1 MSKRIKSMSY
11 GAVAALMLG
20 TFALAGCGS
29 NNDTAGN
36 ANANANKPADGN
48 AAETT
53 EASTNGNP
61 AATPPAEDNQPYE
74 LKWLKAQDISLPYD
88 ASKDAV
94 KQAIEQKLNIKIV
107 PEMVDVQQY
116 KTKLNLKMSS
126 GDIPDV
132 TRIDFADDFQKY
144 AQQGAF
150 VDLTDMINETDT
162 PNILRE
168 VSPEVFEQAKVN
180 GKIYGIPY
188 QGGPGAGYRWDL
200 VMRKDYIDAVGATV
214 PKTLDEY
221 YNLLKKIKAEKPDVI
236 PLGGYTAQIGEVKF
250 ANNSFDNI
258 FGAFGV
264 TPGYFTQTDGK
275 FSSYDIDPKM
285 REALLFL
292 QKMYGEGLIDKEFA
306 TIKEEQLRAKL
317 YSGKLF
323 SWMGWWS
330 TASDYDTQIETNE
343 LIKSGKLA
351 ADGSLPNQAEE
362 PYKYLALTDSLV
374 GPDGTAV
381 APTGAPFS
389 QMNAISAKTKDP
401 KKVLQIIEDSLAPEN
416 ELLTVWGIEGEDY
429 NIVDGKLKTNPTFV
443 DPKTQQ
449 DKNGNFRGI
458 QSYLFA
464 PGLNG
469 WPRYLES
476 LPLRFSESLGVA
488 INNKFQIAD
497 ASNYLE
503 SPTKIAKMVE
513 LNTMRDS
520 VFTQII
526 MGGDISK
533 FDDFVKKWKS
543 QGGDQIISELEAS
556 FQKKA
561 GK

>member
-1 MSKRIKSMSY
+1 MTKGFKSWGY
-11 GAVAALMLG
+11 GALSVLLVG
-20 TFALAGCGS
+20 TLTLAGCG
-29 NNDTAGN
+29 
-36 ANANANKPADGN
+36 
-48 AAETT
+48 
-53 EASTNGNP
+53 NGNKEEAGGSSSP
-61 AATPPAEDNQPYE
+61 SPEGSSSASASASASPSASDAQPYT

-88 ASKDAV
+88 PTKDVV
-94 KQAIEQKLNIKIV
+94 KQAIEKKLGIQIV

-126 GDIPDV
+126 NDIPDV
-132 TRIDFADDFQKY
+132 ARIDFADDFQKY

-150 VDLTDMINETDT
+150 VDLTDLVNEKDT
-162 PNILRE
+162 PNIMKE
-168 VSPEVFEQAKVN
+168 VPPEVFEQAKVN

-188 QGGPGAGYRWDL
+188 QGGPGAGYRWNL
-200 VMRKDYIDAVGATV
+200 VLRKDYMSSVGAEA

-221 YNLLKKIKAEKPDVI
+221 YELLKKIKAAKPDVI
-236 PLGGYTAQIGEVKF
+236 PLGGYTAQIGQTKY
-250 ANNSFDNI
+250 ANNSFDNV

-264 TPGYFTQTDGK
+264 TPGFFTEQDGK
-275 FSSYDIDPKM
+275 FSNFDIDPRM

-330 TASDYDTQIETNE
+330 TANDYDTQVETNE

-351 ADGSLPNQAEE
+351 ADGKLPNQAEE
-362 PYKYLALTDSLV
+362 PFKYLTLLGSLV
-374 GPDGTAV
+374 GKDGTAV
-381 APTGAPFS
+381 APMGAPFS
-389 QMNAISAKTKDP
+389 QMNAISTKTKDP
-401 KKVLQIIEDSLAPEN
+401 KKVLSIIEDSLSPEN
-416 ELLTVWGIEGEDY
+416 QMLTVWGIEGEDY
-429 NIVDGKLKTNPTFV
+429 NIVDGKLKTVTDLV
-443 DPKTQQ
+443 DPQTQQ
-449 DKNGNFRGI
+449 DKNGNFRGT

-464 PGLNG
+464 PGLKG

-476 LPLRFSESLGVA
+476 LPLRFSQSLDVA
-488 INNKFQIAD
+488 INNKYQITD
-497 ASNYLE
+497 ASNYLD
-503 SPTKIAKMVE
+503 SPTKIAKLVE

-526 MGGDISK
+526 MGADIKK
-533 FDDFVKKWKS
+533 FDDFVTKWKS
-543 QGGDQIISELEAS
+543 QGGDQILKELEES

>member
-1 MSKRIKSMSY
+1 MSKHIKRNWGY
-11 GAVAALMLG
+11 GVLAALMIGML
-20 TFALAGCGS
+20 TLAGCSSNKTGENSPAESDGS
-29 NNDTAGN
+29 SGA
-36 ANANANKPADGN
+36 PSS
-48 AAETT
+48 ES
-53 EASTNGNP
+53 ASPP
-61 AATPPAEDNQPYE
+61 AADDQPYE
-74 LKWLKAQDISLPYD
+74 FKWLKAQDISLPYD
-88 ASKDAV
+88 PSKDVV
-94 KQAIEQKLNIKIV
+94 KQAIEKKLNIKIV
-107 PEMVDVQQY
+107 PELVDVQQY

-126 GDIPDV
+126 SDIPDIS
-132 TRIDFADDFQKY
+132 RIDFADDFQKY

-150 VDLTDMINETDT
+150 VDLTDLINEKDT
-162 PNILRE
+162 PNILKE
-168 VSPEVFEQAKVN
+168 VPMEIFEQAKVN

-200 VMRKDYIDAVGATV
+200 VLRKDYMESVGATP

-236 PLGGYTAQIGEVKF
+236 PLGGYTAQIGQTKF

-264 TPGYFTQTDGK
+264 TPGFFTEKDGK
-275 FSSYDIDPKM
+275 FSNYDISPKM

-292 QKMYGEGLIDKEFA
+292 QKMYKEGLIDKEFA

-330 TASDYDTQIETNE
+330 TANDYDTQVETNE
-343 LIKSGKLA
+343 LIKSGKLH
-351 ADGSLPNQAEE
+351 ADGNLPNQADE
-362 PYKYLALTDSLV
+362 PFKYLTLLGSLV

-381 APTGAPFS
+381 APMGAPFS

-401 KKVLQIIEDSLAPEN
+401 KKVLSIIEESLSPEN
-416 ELLTVWGIEGEDY
+416 QMLTVWGIEGEDY
-429 NIVDGKLKTNPTFV
+429 NIVDGKLKTVTDLV
-443 DPKTQQ
+443 DPATQQ
-449 DKNGNFRGI
+449 DKNGNFRGT

-476 LPLRFSESLGVA
+476 LPLRFSQSLDIA
-488 INNKFQIAD
+488 INNQFQITD
-497 ASNYLE
+497 ASNYLD
-503 SPTKIAKMVE
+503 SPTKIAKLVE

-526 MGGDISK
+526 MGADIKK
-533 FDDFVKKWKS
+533 FDDFVEKWQS
-543 QGGDQIISELEAS
+543 QGGTQILKELEES
-556 FQKKA
+556 FQKKS